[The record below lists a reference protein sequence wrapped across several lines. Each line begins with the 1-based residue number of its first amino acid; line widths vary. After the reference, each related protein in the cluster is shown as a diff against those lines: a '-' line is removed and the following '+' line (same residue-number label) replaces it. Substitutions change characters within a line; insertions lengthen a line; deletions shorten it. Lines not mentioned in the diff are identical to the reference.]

1 MAGVTEAGQ
10 ATVTVEA
17 AQRGIRQRVSTQR
30 ALDVLFWIAVAGVV
44 IANLFILVPA
54 FTTVRLWEDEAF
66 NLTVPLN
73 LLRGLGYA
81 SDGTLSGSTLTLFDV
96 RTSTGPVMLL
106 PVAALM
112 ALGIEPVLAGR
123 IVGLLGWVLLLGS
136 LWFVGRRLGGKWIG
150 LVAAAVPL
158 AYAADP
164 LPSPIQTPVDVL
176 GEVTAAGLLVCALV
190 VLHKRP
196 WLAGLL
202 VGLAIQT
209 KFIALLAVPAFAL
222 AALLD
227 APGPRLMTR
236 VRATLPR
243 VLGAAAFAAA
253 PTLVYEVTKFVA
265 LGPEAGVENVLHF
278 AGFLLGG
285 GQLGYSVSPIDKLTV
300 LVNAWHLPWWVV
312 LAIVVV
318 GLVLAVIGARAV
330 LRDPRLLG
338 EAQGRPAGGSPAGE
352 ARAEVS
358 QAEVSQAEVSRAE
371 VSQAEVSQAE
381 VSQAGAARAGRR
393 EFAVVAGAAALGLV
407 TYLAWWLVSSHT
419 PAWLRHPAPGV
430 LAFLPVVIAAT
441 VVLARVALRATGSR
455 KAGRV
460 VGVGLALAG
469 AAALA
474 FSFTGRITAPA
485 YGMWETLDDQRAA
498 AADLADFDNERL
510 ASRWGPEVSVIVMS
524 GAHAGLIDAGAA
536 VAGDPHVWI
545 FEPPEPCQL
554 LVQTGEYRLCE
565 APEPLDG

>member
-73 LLRGLGYA
+73 LLRGRGYA

-106 PVAALM
+106 PVAALI
-112 ALGIEPVLAGR
+112 ALGIEAVLAGR

-227 APGPRLMTR
+227 APGPLLMTR

-253 PTLVYEVTKFVA
+253 PTLVYEVIKFVA

-300 LVNAWHLPWWVV
+300 LMNAWHLPWWVV

-358 QAEVSQAEVSRAE
+358 QAG

-381 VSQAGAARAGRR
+381 VSQA
-393 EFAVVAGAAALGLV
+393 
-407 TYLAWWLVSSHT
+407 
-419 PAWLRHPAPGV
+419 
-430 LAFLPVVIAAT
+430 
-441 VVLARVALRATGSR
+441 
-455 KAGRV
+455 
-460 VGVGLALAG
+460 
-469 AAALA
+469 
-474 FSFTGRITAPA
+474 
-485 YGMWETLDDQRAA
+485 
-498 AADLADFDNERL
+498 
-510 ASRWGPEVSVIVMS
+510 EV
-524 GAHAGLIDAGAA
+524 
-536 VAGDPHVWI
+536 
-545 FEPPEPCQL
+545 
-554 LVQTGEYRLCE
+554 
-565 APEPLDG
+565 